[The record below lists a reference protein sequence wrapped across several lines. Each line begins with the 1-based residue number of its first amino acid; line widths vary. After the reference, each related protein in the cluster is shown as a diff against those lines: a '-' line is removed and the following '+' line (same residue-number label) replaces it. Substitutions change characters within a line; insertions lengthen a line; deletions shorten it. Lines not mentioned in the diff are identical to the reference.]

1 MPSMAKN
8 SSHEGTGPT
17 QRQLRVGELV
27 RRALSDTLMRGDL
40 HDPDLAN
47 VSVTVGEVR
56 MSNDLR
62 HATAFVMPL
71 GGGDVQRVIKA
82 LARNQSTLRRTISK
96 QMTTKFSPELRF
108 RPDESYDQMDET
120 RRLLDLAEVR
130 RDLESDD

>member
-1 MPSMAKN
+1 MAKN
-8 SSHEGTGPT
+8 NSYEGSGPS
-17 QRQLRVGELV
+17 QRQLRVGEV
-27 RRALSDTLMRGDL
+27 MRRALSDTLMRGEL

-62 HATAFVMPL
+62 HATVFVMPL

-82 LARNQSTLRRTISK
+82 LARNQSSLRRAIAKHMTI
-96 QMTTKFSPELRF
+96 KFSPELRF

-130 RDLESDD
+130 RDLGDEAESE